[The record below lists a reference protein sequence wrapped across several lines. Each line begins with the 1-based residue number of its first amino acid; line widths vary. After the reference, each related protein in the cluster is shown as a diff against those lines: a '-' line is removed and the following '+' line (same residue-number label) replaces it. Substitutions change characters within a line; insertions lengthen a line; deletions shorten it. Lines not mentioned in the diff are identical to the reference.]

1 MNHSAP
7 GACALCERA
16 VAHISKHHLTPKSE
30 GGAETI
36 DLCSACHKTLHKFF
50 TNRTLAKELN
60 TIDALRRNPEVRRY
74 LAWVRKQ
81 PDRFIQVR
89 ASRRRR

>member
-1 MNHSAP
+1 LDHFTQ
-7 GACALCERA
+7 GACALCERE
-16 VAHISKHHLTPKSE
+16 VARISKHHLIPKSE
-30 GGAETI
+30 GGTETI

-60 TIDALRRNPEVRRY
+60 TIDALRQNPEVRRY

-81 PDRFIQVR
+81 PDRSIKVR
-89 ASRRRR
+89 TSRRRR

>member
-7 GACALCERA
+7 GTCALCERE
-16 VAHISKHHLTPKSE
+16 VARVSKHHLTPKSE
-30 GGAETI
+30 GGTETT

-60 TIDALRRNPEVRRY
+60 TIDALRQNPEVRRY
-74 LAWVRKQ
+74 LSWVCKQ
-81 PDRFIQVR
+81 PDRPIQVR
-89 ASRRRR
+89 TSRWRR

>member
-1 MNHSAP
+1 LNHSAP
-7 GACALCERA
+7 GACALCERE
-16 VAHISKHHLTPKSE
+16 VTHISKHHLTPKSE
-30 GGAETI
+30 GGTETV

-60 TIDALRRNPEVRRY
+60 TIDALRQNPEVRRY

-81 PDRFIQVR
+81 PDRSIKVR
-89 ASRRRR
+89 TSRRRR